1 MKRKKYQ
8 AGSGAVFDPKQMSK
22 SAVMPQPTPVKPTT
36 GGHMPVSAGPRP
48 KAQVRPPSRPVSAGP
63 RPKAPTTA
71 GPRPKAQVRP
81 NPLQQAVGNVGKTGL
96 YQTANLSK
104 GTPSVK
110 NARMSNVSIPA
121 PERAPTT
128 AGPRPKAPTIT
139 PRPIRGRANRRR
151 MQRAEGG
158 AVSHY
163 SSIFEMEKKH
173 S

>member
-71 GPRPKAQVRP
+71 GPRP
-81 NPLQQAVGNVGKTGL
+81 
-96 YQTANLSK
+96 
-104 GTPSVK
+104 

-139 PRPIRGRANRRR
+139 PRPIRGRGNRRR